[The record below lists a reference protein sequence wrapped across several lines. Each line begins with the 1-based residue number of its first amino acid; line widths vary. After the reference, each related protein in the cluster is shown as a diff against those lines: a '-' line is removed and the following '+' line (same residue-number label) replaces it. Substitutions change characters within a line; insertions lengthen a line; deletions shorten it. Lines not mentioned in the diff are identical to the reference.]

1 LSRLPGLV
9 ALGVLPPA
17 QANTIRAT
25 YSTLLQSHDRHEKV
39 PARTIDNELVRH
51 LRKNPRLANLVEPF
65 LTKDQIEM
73 VLRGDIDPENEDA
86 EDVGNA
92 EDVRN
97 AEDVEDVEAEDV
109 KDAEEAEDVG
119 DAEDEDADEAEDVE
133 NAEDAEDEG
142 ADDVDPFS

>member
-1 LSRLPGLV
+1 
-9 ALGVLPPA
+9 VLPTA

-39 PARTIDNELVRH
+39 PARTIDNELVRQ

-73 VLRGDIDPENEDA
+73 VLRGDIDAEDEDA
-86 EDVGNA
+86 EDVG
-92 EDVRN
+92 
-97 AEDVEDVEAEDV
+97 DVEAEDV

-119 DAEDEDADEAEDVE
+119 DAEDEDAEDVE
-133 NAEDAEDEG
+133 NADDAEDEG